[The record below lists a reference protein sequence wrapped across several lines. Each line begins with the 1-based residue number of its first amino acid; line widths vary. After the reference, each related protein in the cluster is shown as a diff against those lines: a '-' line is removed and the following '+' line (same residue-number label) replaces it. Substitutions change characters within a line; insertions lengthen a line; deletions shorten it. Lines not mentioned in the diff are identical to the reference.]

1 MSRNPRMLNDVSGI
15 NMAEDG
21 FVLVN
26 KDEFIETMEE
36 LEKLS
41 NEWIKTA
48 NLDYRLEI
56 NRAENKLKFSVKSD
70 ENISFYV
77 VYPDKEE
84 NWVCILL
91 KRK

>member
-1 MSRNPRMLNDVSGI
+1 
-15 NMAEDG
+15 MAEDG
-21 FVLVN
+21 FVFVN
-26 KDEFIETMEE
+26 KEGFIEKMDE

-56 NRAENKLKFSVKSD
+56 IRTENKLKFSVKSD

-84 NWVCILL
+84 NWVILL